1 MELEAAVAHLRAEI
15 QELDQSSELMD
26 QETEAQGN
34 PCGWTDGQ
42 QKGYWEGTDDHSAPP
57 TDMAM
62 EQALQSMQD
71 TQRHALLLRAQAGA
85 MRRQQHG
92 LQHPMQWLQNQLR
105 RLQDIERWASG
116 AHQAG
121 WRDIFLRD
129 PSILP

>member
-1 MELEAAVAHLRAEI
+1 MWLDRWAAE
-15 QELDQSSELMD
+15 
-26 QETEAQGN
+26 
-34 PCGWTDGQ
+34 
-42 QKGYWEGTDDHSAPP
+42 GYWEGTDDHAAPP

-62 EQALQSMQD
+62 EQVLQSIQG
-71 TQRHALLLRAQAGA
+71 TQQHALLLRAQAGA
-85 MRRQQHG
+85 MRRQHRG
-92 LQHPMQWLQNQLR
+92 LQHPMQWLQNQLG